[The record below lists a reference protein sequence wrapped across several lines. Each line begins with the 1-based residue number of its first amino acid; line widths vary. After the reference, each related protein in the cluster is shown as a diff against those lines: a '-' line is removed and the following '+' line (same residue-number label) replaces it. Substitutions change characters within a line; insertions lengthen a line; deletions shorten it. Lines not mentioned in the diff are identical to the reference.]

1 MLCDRPGE
9 SLSWYYQLLGCLHV
23 MTIESSWRF
32 SLVVIMFGSMV
43 LINPTQG
50 SAQSLPALAP
60 HSSDSSALA
69 LPVDLCLD
77 LPAWQRPS
85 PQLQEKALR
94 ALPDYGLFLEDES
107 LSTTLKAWWNHQIF
121 SFTTYGLSARTPPL
135 YFSGLWTAL
144 EATWSCYEGEQPE
157 RFAQGQLAELWLIQ
171 HRLLSI
177 EWRDQQYMVTVEPGQ
192 SGLQLV
198 QFPRQED
205 AVTLPISLISVTG
218 EKLPVLS
225 GDW

>member
-1 MLCDRPGE
+1 MR
-9 SLSWYYQLLGCLHV
+9 LGAFTF
-23 MTIESSWRF
+23 MAIESSWYAC
-32 SLVVIMFGSMV
+32 LVGIILGAALLSK
-43 LINPTQG
+43 PTQG
-50 SAQSLPALAP
+50 MAQPFPALESHP
-60 HSSDSSALA
+60 SDRSAMA

-85 PQLQEKALR
+85 HQLQEKALR
-94 ALPDYGLFLEDES
+94 ALPDYGLFLEDEA
-107 LSTTLKAWWNHQIF
+107 LLTTLKAWWNHQIF

-144 EATWSCYEGEQPE
+144 ESTWDCYNGDQPE

-205 AVTLPISLISVTG
+205 FVTLPLSLISVTG
-218 EKLPVLS
+218 EKLSVLS

>member
-1 MLCDRPGE
+1 MVIGLP
-9 SLSWYYQLLGCLHV
+9 WN
-23 MTIESSWRF
+23 F
-32 SLVVIMFGSMV
+32 SLLAIMIGSMV
-43 LINPTQG
+43 LTNPTQG
-50 SAQSLPALAP
+50 NAQPLPALVP
-60 HSSDSSALA
+60 YLSDGSAVA

-107 LSTTLKAWWNHQIF
+107 LLITLKAWWSHQIF

-144 EATWSCYEGEQPE
+144 EATWSCYEGDQPE

-205 AVTLPISLISVTG
+205 AVTLPISLMSVTG